1 MTANYPSTAEI
12 RARLDAVR
20 VRHAKATGGR
30 WGVDPEGALGPDTVA
45 SECGG
50 YEHVIGNFY
59 FGDGDSAEAD
69 REFTLNAHA
78 DVADLL
84 ALLDLYVGH
93 EPTLTEEALYVHGE
107 KVRSEI
113 ADDLHRA
120 DVPTFAATEDPVL
133 VVKTTRAI
141 DVRLVSD
148 GTSAPYYVAPQAGDQ
163 S

>member
-1 MTANYPSTAEI
+1 MSANYPSTAEI

-107 KVRSEI
+107 KVLRNAADAVDALREKTDVNVATYQRYDFRQRVALSDAANELRRI
-113 ADDLHRA
+113 ANEGGA
-120 DVPTFAATEDPVL
+120 
-133 VVKTTRAI
+133 
-141 DVRLVSD
+141 
-148 GTSAPYYVAPQAGDQ
+148 
-163 S
+163 